1 MYTSLWGAF
10 NVVCFN
16 IIVFL
21 TLMAHTRAV
30 FSDPGTVPLPETNL
44 DFSDALR
51 ANKPTDD
58 KVGTDNMVGRD
69 LGMTEQGDWTICSRC
84 ETYRPPRAHHC
95 RICQRCIRR
104 MDHHCPW
111 INNCVGEQNQKYFIQ
126 FLLYVG
132 LGCLYI
138 IVLVAVSWNLECP
151 HCIHNAAYKQNR
163 VIHSVCLLVESILFG
178 IFVIAI
184 MCDQSVF
191 QGFDVF
197 VLGRT
202 HFLLQD
208 TPNSKVHTIEMRG
221 IGWPNILPP
230 EAREIRLTPL
240 DCFLRSHRAGAL
252 QNELTFQAILSDE
265 TAIEQMQKKG
275 PFRARKPKMALLS
288 EVCGRGSPLL
298 WLFPCDS
305 APKNLDTL
313 SYDV

>member
-1 MYTSLWGAF
+1 MVVWRYDICGLLCVCSTYGSIIYADYAIVEWMVIPTMYTSLWGAF

-30 FSDPGTVPLPETNL
+30 FSDPGTVPLPQTNL

-51 ANKPTDD
+51 ANKPIDD
-58 KVGTDNMVGRD
+58 K
-69 LGMTEQGDWTICSRC
+69 GDWTICSRC

-138 IVLVAVSWNLECP
+138 IVLVAVSWNLECANCVHSP
-151 HCIHNAAYKQNR
+151 AYKQNR

-184 MCDQSVF
+184 MCDQCTLTAGNLYEEMRVKLYTCKNCLLNYTEGIKVQKAY
-191 QGFDVF
+191 QG
-197 VLGRT
+197 VL
-202 HFLLQD
+202 QPNV
-208 TPNSKVHTIEMRG
+208 TPNK
-221 IGWPNILPP
+221 
-230 EAREIRLTPL
+230 
-240 DCFLRSHRAGAL
+240 
-252 QNELTFQAILSDE
+252 
-265 TAIEQMQKKG
+265 
-275 PFRARKPKMALLS
+275 
-288 EVCGRGSPLL
+288 
-298 WLFPCDS
+298 
-305 APKNLDTL
+305 
-313 SYDV
+313 